1 MKKFYLL
8 LILFFFTSSLFA
20 QNITVSKGKVNLKNY
35 LQEIPYQKIMG
46 IPIVQVSINGKMY
59 NFIFDTGAPMV
70 CIPDKIFK
78 ELNLPVLSQ
87 KKVGSASGEHKK
99 LRFISLPE
107 LHLQNMVCLNTS
119 GIVLHEE
126 SYWLECLGVD
136 GIIGKNVFGNSIVHF
151 DEQNNRIIITDNIN
165 ELSLKKK
172 NYQKMTV
179 VRTKPLITVT
189 MQKGENRAVSKV
201 IFDSGQSDFC
211 EISISRF
218 KDYVF
223 DIVSEGEGRQGYG
236 AHGLAGKQK
245 HSLLYIQE
253 FVINGIKF
261 NDLIVTTTYGSCSRI
276 GAKLLEFGKT
286 TLDYKKKRFYFEPYE
301 NINTSELAEM
311 PWGFSRIV
319 QNNKMMVGI
328 IWDKKLESQINVG
341 DEVLIINGIDL
352 QLMNF
357 CELFMFEVP
366 KNETMIVELKDIH
379 TGEIKQVE
387 INRLKSIK

>member
-1 MKKFYLL
+1 MKKLYTL
-8 LILFFFTSSLFA
+8 LILFFFTGSLFA
-20 QNITVSKGKVNLKNY
+20 QIITVNKGKIRQKNF
-35 LQEIPYQKIMG
+35 LQEIPYQKIIG
-46 IPIVQVSINGKMY
+46 VPVVQVSINGKMY

-70 CIPDKIFK
+70 CISDKIFK

-87 KKVGSASGEHKK
+87 KTVGSASGEHKK
-99 LRFISLPE
+99 VKSISLPG
-107 LHLQNMVCLNTS
+107 LHLQNMRCINTS

-179 VRTKPLITVT
+179 IRTKPLITVT

-253 FVINGIKF
+253 LVINGIKF